1 MQLKVAELW
10 AKVEYSLTDE
20 TEEMELGE
28 LLDSGDIAVS
38 ALRTQPMLPRQK

>member
-1 MQLKVAELW
+1 MAELW

-28 LLDSGDIAVS
+28 LLDNGDIAVS
-38 ALRTQPMLPRQK
+38 APQTQPAFRV